1 MTIIQSPDSNIRQCI
16 EHCHNHPQIRSSD
29 LFFTSTAVIVITII
43 TITIVMISVVEIYN
57 ATKCSGHGRG
67 SPICHRF
74 LARLAS
80 FTEILLPKKYFYRI
94 LVGISC
100 ILCLQGDDDK

>member
-16 EHCHNHPQIRSSD
+16 QHYHHRQIRSSD
-29 LFFTSTAVIVITII
+29 IFFTSTAVIVIII
-43 TITIVMISVVEIYN
+43 IITIVMIGVVEIYN

-80 FTEILLPKKYFYRI
+80 FTEILLPKNIFN
-94 LVGISC
+94 
-100 ILCLQGDDDK
+100 